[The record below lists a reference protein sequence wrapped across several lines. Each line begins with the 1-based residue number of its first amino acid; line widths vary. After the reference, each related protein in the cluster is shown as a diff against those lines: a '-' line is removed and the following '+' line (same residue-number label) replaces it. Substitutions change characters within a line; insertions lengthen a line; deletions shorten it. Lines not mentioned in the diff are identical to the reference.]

1 MFNKLVKGF
10 VVGVAL
16 IGSLTMVGC
25 ESTESVLE
33 EDPIA
38 IEKKLTQEAYDLGA
52 TDAEWYRKNI
62 SENEILDDQI
72 LLLVE
77 ERHYKNEIPADEN
90 TEHVAS
96 YILGLLKTL
105 NPDTTNDDVKRIMD
119 MFIVSKKEMEEFE
132 NSFTLTEDQAIEK
145 MKDIVTERFGIV
157 NVGLFRLKYDF
168 VNDGKTAVGIVQS
181 VESGRDVMEITIDMK
196 TGEFV
201 TQEIQ

>member
-38 IEKKLTQEAYDLGA
+38 IEEKLRQEAYNLGA
-52 TDAEWYRKNI
+52 ADAEWYRKNI

-72 LLLVE
+72 LSLVE

-90 TEHVAS
+90 TEYVGD

-119 MFIVSKKEMEEFE
+119 MFIVSIKEMEEFE
-132 NSFTLTEDQAIEK
+132 NSFTLTEDQAVEK
-145 MKDIVTERFGIV
+145 MKAIVTERFGV
-157 NVGLFRLKYDF
+157 LNVGLFRLKYDF
-168 VNDGKTAVGIVQS
+168 VNNGKTAVGIVES
-181 VESGRDVMEITIDMK
+181 VQTGRNVMKITIDMK

-201 TQEIQ
+201 TKEM

>member
-1 MFNKLVKGF
+1 MLNKLVKGF

-38 IEKKLTQEAYDLGA
+38 IEEKLAQEAYDLGA
-52 TDAEWYRKNI
+52 ADAEWYRKNI

-72 LLLVE
+72 LSLVE

-90 TEHVAS
+90 TEYVGD
-96 YILGLLKTL
+96 YILGLLTTL
-105 NPDTTNDDVKRIMD
+105 NPDTTDDDVERIMD
-119 MFIVSKKEMEEFE
+119 MFIASIKEMEEFE
-132 NSFTLTEDQAIEK
+132 NSFTLTEDQAVEK
-145 MKDIVTERFGIV
+145 MKAIVNERFGIL
-157 NVGLFRLKYDF
+157 NAGLFRIKYDF
-168 VNDGKTAVGIVQS
+168 VNNGKTAVGIVES
-181 VESGRDVMEITIDMK
+181 VQTGRNVMKITIDMK

-201 TQEIQ
+201 TKEM

>member
-10 VVGVAL
+10 VIGVAL

-25 ESTESVLE
+25 ESSESVLE

-52 TDAEWYRKNI
+52 ADAEWYRKNI

-90 TEHVAS
+90 TEYVAS

-119 MFIVSKKEMEEFE
+119 MFI
-132 NSFTLTEDQAIEK
+132 L
-145 MKDIVTERFGIV
+145 
-157 NVGLFRLKYDF
+157 LKL
-168 VNDGKTAVGIVQS
+168 
-181 VESGRDVMEITIDMK
+181 
-196 TGEFV
+196 
-201 TQEIQ
+201 QEQ

>member
-38 IEKKLTQEAYDLGA
+38 IEEKLAQEAYDLGA
-52 TDAEWYRKNI
+52 ADAEWYRKNI

-72 LLLVE
+72 LSLVE

-90 TEHVAS
+90 TEYVGD
-96 YILGLLKTL
+96 YILGLLETL
-105 NPDTTNDDVKRIMD
+105 NPDTTNDDVNRIMD
-119 MFIVSKKEMEEFE
+119 MFIASIKEMEEFE
-132 NSFTLTEDQAIEK
+132 NSFTLTEDQAVEK
-145 MKDIVTERFGIV
+145 MKAIVSERFGV
-157 NVGLFRLKYDF
+157 LNAGLFRIKYDF
-168 VNDGKTAVGIVQS
+168 VNDGKTAVGIVES
-181 VESGRDVMEITIDMK
+181 VQTGRNVMKITIDMK

-201 TQEIQ
+201 TQEM

>member
-38 IEKKLTQEAYDLGA
+38 IEEKLRQEAYNLGA
-52 TDAEWYRKNI
+52 ADAEWYRKNI

-72 LLLVE
+72 LSLVE

-90 TEHVAS
+90 TEYVGD

-119 MFIVSKKEMEEFE
+119 MFIVSIKEMEEFE
-132 NSFTLTEDQAIEK
+132 NSFTLTEDQAVEK
-145 MKDIVTERFGIV
+145 MKAIVNERFGIL
-157 NVGLFRLKYDF
+157 NAGLFRIKYDF
-168 VNDGKTAVGIVQS
+168 VNNGKTAVGIVES
-181 VESGRDVMEITIDMK
+181 VQTGRNVMKITIDMK

-201 TQEIQ
+201 TQEM

>member
-38 IEKKLTQEAYDLGA
+38 IEEKLRQEAYDLGA

-72 LLLVE
+72 LSLVE

-90 TEHVAS
+90 TEYVGD

-119 MFIVSKKEMEEFE
+119 MFIVSIKEMEEFE
-132 NSFTLTEDQAIEK
+132 NSFTLTEDQAVEK
-145 MKDIVTERFGIV
+145 MKAIVTERFGV
-157 NVGLFRLKYDF
+157 LNVGLFRLKYDF
-168 VNDGKTAVGIVQS
+168 VNNGKTAVGIVES
-181 VESGRDVMEITIDMK
+181 VQTGRNVMKITIDMK

-201 TQEIQ
+201 TKEM

>member
-1 MFNKLVKGF
+1 MLNKLVKGF

-38 IEKKLTQEAYDLGA
+38 IEEKLTQEAYDLGV

-72 LLLVE
+72 LSLVE

-90 TEHVAS
+90 TEYVGD

-119 MFIVSKKEMEEFE
+119 MFIASIKEMEEFE
-132 NSFTLTEDQAIEK
+132 NSFTLTEDQAVEK
-145 MKDIVTERFGIV
+145 MKAIVTERFGV
-157 NVGLFRLKYDF
+157 LNVGLFRLKYDF
-168 VNDGKTAVGIVQS
+168 VNDGNTAVGIVQS
-181 VESGRDVMEITIDMK
+181 VQSGRDVMKITIDMK

-201 TQEIQ
+201 TQEM

>member
-1 MFNKLVKGF
+1 MLNKLVKGF

-38 IEKKLTQEAYDLGA
+38 IEEKLTQEAYDLGA

-72 LLLVE
+72 LSLVE

-90 TEHVAS
+90 TEYVGD
-96 YILGLLKTL
+96 YILGLLTTL
-105 NPDTTNDDVKRIMD
+105 NPDTTDDDVERIMD
-119 MFIVSKKEMEEFE
+119 MFIASIKEMEEFE
-132 NSFTLTEDQAIEK
+132 NSFTLTEDQAVEK
-145 MKDIVTERFGIV
+145 MKAIVTERFGV
-157 NVGLFRLKYDF
+157 LNVGLFRLKYDF
-168 VNDGKTAVGIVQS
+168 VNNGKTAVGIVES
-181 VESGRDVMEITIDMK
+181 VQTGRNVMKITIDMK

-201 TQEIQ
+201 TQEM

>member
-1 MFNKLVKGF
+1 MLNKLVKGF

-38 IEKKLTQEAYDLGA
+38 IEEKLRQEAYNLGA
-52 TDAEWYRKNI
+52 ADAEWYRKNI

-72 LLLVE
+72 LSLVE

-119 MFIVSKKEMEEFE
+119 MFIVSIKEMEEFE
-132 NSFTLTEDQAIEK
+132 NSFTLTEDQAVEK
-145 MKDIVTERFGIV
+145 MKAIVTERFGV
-157 NVGLFRLKYDF
+157 LNVGLFRLKYDF
-168 VNDGKTAVGIVQS
+168 VNNGNTAVGIVES
-181 VESGRDVMEITIDMK
+181 VQTGRNVMKITIDMK

-201 TQEIQ
+201 TQEM

>member
-10 VVGVAL
+10 VIGIAL

-38 IEKKLTQEAYDLGA
+38 IENKLAQEARDLGA
-52 TDAEWYRKNI
+52 ADAEWYRKNI

-96 YILGLLKTL
+96 YILGLLETL

-119 MFIVSKKEMEEFE
+119 MFIASEKEMEEFE
-132 NSFTLTEDQAIEK
+132 NSFTLTEDQAVEK
-145 MKDIVTERFGIV
+145 MKAIVNERFGIL
-157 NVGLFRLKYDF
+157 NAGLFRIKYDF
-168 VNDGKTAVGIVQS
+168 VNDGKTAVGIVES
-181 VESGRDVMEITIDMK
+181 VQTGRNVMKITIDMK

-201 TQEIQ
+201 TQEM

>member
-38 IEKKLTQEAYDLGA
+38 IEEKLAQEAYDLGA
-52 TDAEWYRKNI
+52 ADAEWYRKNI

-72 LLLVE
+72 LSLVE

-90 TEHVAS
+90 TEYVGD

-119 MFIVSKKEMEEFE
+119 MFIVSIKEMEEFE
-132 NSFTLTEDQAIEK
+132 NSFTLTEDQAVEK
-145 MKDIVTERFGIV
+145 MKAIVTERFGV
-157 NVGLFRLKYDF
+157 LNVGLFRLKYDF
-168 VNDGKTAVGIVQS
+168 VNNGKTAVGIVES
-181 VESGRDVMEITIDMK
+181 VQTGRNVMKITIDMK

-201 TQEIQ
+201 TQEM

>member
-1 MFNKLVKGF
+1 MLNKLVKGF

-38 IEKKLTQEAYDLGA
+38 IEEKLEQEAYDLGA
-52 TDAEWYRKNI
+52 TDAEWYRRNI

-96 YILGLLKTL
+96 YILGLLETL

-119 MFIVSKKEMEEFE
+119 LFIASKKEMEEFE
-132 NSFTLTEDQAIEK
+132 NSFTLTEDQAVEK
-145 MKDIVTERFGIV
+145 MKAIVNERFGIL
-157 NVGLFRLKYDF
+157 NAGLFRIKYDF
-168 VNDGKTAVGIVQS
+168 VNDGKTAVGIVES
-181 VESGRDVMEITIDMK
+181 VQTGRNVMKITIDMK

-201 TQEIQ
+201 TQEM